1 MLTEN
6 SIEEANNE
14 SEMSDPEPQSK
25 DFTEGT
31 KRGTTIEFKTKTQ
44 DERTIENQ
52 WNNPPTPDEKREYVI

>member
-6 SIEEANNE
+6 SIEEASKE

-31 KRGTTIEFKTKTQ
+31 KRGATIEFKTQTG
-44 DERTIENQ
+44 TIENQ
-52 WNNPPTPDEKREYVI
+52 WNNPPTPDEKRDYVI

>member
-6 SIEEANNE
+6 SIEEASKE

-31 KRGTTIEFKTKTQ
+31 KRGATIEFKT
-44 DERTIENQ
+44 
-52 WNNPPTPDEKREYVI
+52 